1 MKKIMA
7 LVVCIGL
14 ILSFSESIFAQ
25 QKPVHKSP
33 ADSAGLKVKAP
44 RKQIHK
50 QKEQVIKADKKE
62 IQFLKPEVWKDDRP
76 LLMKEKD
83 SLRNKSK

>member
-1 MKKIMA
+1 MKKIIA
-7 LVVCIGL
+7 LSLCIGL
-14 ILSFSESIFAQ
+14 LLSVSATVFAQ

-33 ADSAGLKVKAP
+33 ADSAGLKGKAP
-44 RKQIHK
+44 RRQIHK
-50 QKEQVIKADKKE
+50 QNEKTIKVEKKE
-62 IQFLKPEVWKDDRP
+62 IQLLKPEVWKDDRP